1 MAPRLRVT
9 IVIPVHNEADM
20 IGPCLDAVL
29 GQRVAADE
37 VIVVD
42 NNSTN
47 ATAERLS
54 AYEGR
59 IRVVREAR
67 QGVQFAR
74 TAGFDAASG
83 DVIGRI
89 DADTRLPAGWVEGLH
104 AVFAR
109 PGVRGVTGPIA
120 YYDIALP
127 RLVAA
132 ADLLLRRAWV
142 RTGGPR
148 LDWIYGAN
156 MAIRADAWRAVRETL
171 CHDRL
176 VHEDHDLGIHLYA
189 AGQAVVFA
197 PELTAATSSRRI
209 RDSPRDFRAYLRMTE
224 LGCKRHAVLVQKNAF
239 LRAWVT
245 GRILLVLFPPLRVL
259 HFLHHRGGR
268 RPAAARRRNPMSA

>member
-42 NNSTN
+42 NNSTD

-59 IRVVREAR
+59 IRVVHEAR

-83 DVIGRI
+83 DVI
-89 DADTRLPAGWVEGLH
+89 
-104 AVFAR
+104 
-109 PGVRGVTGPIA
+109 
-120 YYDIALP
+120 
-127 RLVAA
+127 
-132 ADLLLRRAWV
+132 
-142 RTGGPR
+142 
-148 LDWIYGAN
+148 
-156 MAIRADAWRAVRETL
+156 
-171 CHDRL
+171 
-176 VHEDHDLGIHLYA
+176 
-189 AGQAVVFA
+189 
-197 PELTAATSSRRI
+197 
-209 RDSPRDFRAYLRMTE
+209 
-224 LGCKRHAVLVQKNAF
+224 
-239 LRAWVT
+239 